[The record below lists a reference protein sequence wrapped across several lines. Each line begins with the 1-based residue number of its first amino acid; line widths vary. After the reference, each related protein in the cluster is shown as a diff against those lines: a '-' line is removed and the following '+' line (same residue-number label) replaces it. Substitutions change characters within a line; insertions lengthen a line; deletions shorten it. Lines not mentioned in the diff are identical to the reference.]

1 MEFKVPDILSVSRA
15 AASLLLLLLEPLSDE
30 FLIAFTLIASTDLV
44 DGFLARR
51 FGISSYG
58 KALDS
63 SCDAVLAVVLLLCL
77 IPNLDWEQWMIW
89 WIAAIAAMRLVS
101 IGIGSGR
108 FSEPGFVH
116 TYFNKAA
123 GLFLFL
129 SPFLLRILDLDV
141 VVYLVCGVAT
151 ISALEFLYI
160 NCTSRNFDGNY
171 SGILFQSKV

>member
-30 FLIAFTLIASTDLV
+30 FLIAFTLIDSTYLV

-89 WIAAIAAMRLVS
+89 WIAAIA
-101 IGIGSGR
+101 
-108 FSEPGFVH
+108 
-116 TYFNKAA
+116 
-123 GLFLFL
+123 
-129 SPFLLRILDLDV
+129 
-141 VVYLVCGVAT
+141 
-151 ISALEFLYI
+151 
-160 NCTSRNFDGNY
+160 
-171 SGILFQSKV
+171 